1 MHNLLQKNKKYL
13 KIVSI
18 ILLIGLIV
26 GIFYYFSLSSNI
38 KEDIS
43 NTLLNYKNFR
53 YNAIVKDLV
62 VMSFLLVTSIFIIG
76 IPCGFFYLF
85 YESLSIGFLLSI
97 FTVNFK
103 ITGLIYILLYILIN
117 KIIVLILMLFFIKK
131 IINISRYIIGII
143 IYRKDTLIKN
153 KLLLNLNNCMYIII
167 FSLIVNI
174 LLYFISP
181 YIFSKLAFLIK

>member
-1 MHNLLQKNKKYL
+1 MYYLLQKNKKFL
-13 KIVSI
+13 NVVGI
-18 ILLIGLIV
+18 ILLVGLIV

-43 NTLLNYKNFR
+43 NTLLNYNNFR
-53 YNAIVKDLV
+53 YNAIVKDLI

-76 IPCGFFYLF
+76 IPCSIFYLF

-103 ITGLIYILLYILIN
+103 ITGLIYILLYFLIN
-117 KIIVLILMLFFIKK
+117 KLIGLILMLFFIKK

-143 IYRKDTLIKN
+143 IYKKDTLIKN

-181 YIFSKLAFLIK
+181 YIFSKLSFLIK